1 MVTPNSGAYA
11 KFATGNLMVAASK
24 VEQGVGNNVVKFVTF
39 LSRPETRKACA
50 ETQAFEFLVGRDR
63 FELSTYG
70 LRV

>member
-11 KFATGNLMVAASK
+11 KFATGNLAVAAFR

-50 ETQAFEFLVGRDR
+50 
-63 FELSTYG
+63 
-70 LRV
+70 